1 MKPERPSNLLFL
13 FLISLA
19 VIFGIFV
26 VGRFANHFLKQT
38 PDFNNGISD
47 PSPEEIN

>member
-13 FLISLA
+13 FLFLLA
-19 VIFGIFV
+19 IVFGIFV

-38 PDFNNGISD
+38 PDFNDEIRE
-47 PSPEEIN
+47 PSPEEID